1 MLSGSPLP
9 GAKACLIKTIFP
21 PDCNSEINRSLEKVF
36 VVKNIDRINPDIKI
50 KYFTY
55 ES

>member
-9 GAKACLIKTIFP
+9 GAKACLIKTMFP
-21 PDCNSEINRSLEKVF
+21 PDCNFEINLSSEKVD
-36 VVKNIDRINPDIKI
+36 VGEIIDRIKDNIKI
-50 KYFTY
+50 KYFTN

>member
-21 PDCNSEINRSLEKVF
+21 PDCNFEINSSSEKVY
-36 VVKNIDRINPDIKI
+36 VGEIIDRIKDNIKI

>member
-21 PDCNSEINRSLEKVF
+21 PDCNFEINSSLENVD
-36 VVKNIDRINPDIKI
+36 VGIIIDRIKDNIKI
-50 KYFTY
+50 KYFTD